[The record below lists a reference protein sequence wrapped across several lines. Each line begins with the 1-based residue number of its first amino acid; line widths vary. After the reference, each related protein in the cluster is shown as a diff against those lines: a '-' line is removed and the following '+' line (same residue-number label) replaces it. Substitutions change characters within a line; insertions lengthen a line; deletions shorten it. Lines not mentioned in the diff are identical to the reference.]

1 MKKICVFSDSHGYAD
16 YMLRAIRREEP
27 DLVVHLGDGQS
38 DLRTVRK
45 QFPDLEIR
53 SVRGNCDLFS
63 GVPSSLCFSV
73 EGHRIFAV
81 HGHTC
86 QVKQDRTFQ
95 RLCWTALEQEADLA
109 LFGHT
114 HIPCH
119 DRYGALELLNPGS
132 ISAGSRPSYG
142 VVLAEPGKLSAEIRR
157 I

>member
-16 YMLRAIRREEP
+16 HMIRAILRETP

-38 DLRTVRK
+38 DLRPVRK
-45 QFPDLEIR
+45 RFPDLEVL
-53 SVRGNCDLFS
+53 SVRGNCDTFS
-63 GVPSSLCFSV
+63 DAPSCLCFSV

-86 QVKQDRTFQ
+86 QVKLDRTFQ
-95 RLCWTALEQEADLA
+95 RLCWAALEQEADLA

-119 DRYGALELLNPGS
+119 DRYGDLELLNPGS
-132 ISAGSRPSYG
+132 ISSGGRPTYG
-142 VVLAEPGKLSAEIRR
+142 VVLAEPGRISAEIRLV
-157 I
+157 